1 MGTHLDALPYGVPI
15 PEPEAKDI
23 GLITIVKTP
32 YREREE
38 AIRAIRDEVFVREQ
52 QVSPDLEHDGL
63 DSGAFHVL
71 ALDQGRPVG
80 TGRVLEDGH
89 IGRIAVLCEYRH
101 RGIATRLV
109 ETLIVQAQSQGCTRV
124 WLASQCQATR
134 LYEKLGFVSDG
145 DVFQEAGID
154 HIKMSRQL

>member
-1 MGTHLDALPYGVPI
+1 M
-15 PEPEAKDI
+15 
-23 GLITIVKTP
+23 ITIVKTP

-154 HIKMSRQL
+154 HIKMSREL

>member
-154 HIKMSRQL
+154 HIKMSREL

>member
-1 MGTHLDALPYGVPI
+1 M
-15 PEPEAKDI
+15 
-23 GLITIVKTP
+23 ITSVKTP
-32 YREREE
+32 YREQEE

-52 QVSPDLEHDGL
+52 QVPPDLEHDGL
-63 DSGAFHVL
+63 DSGACHVL
-71 ALDQGRPVG
+71 SLDQGRPMG

-89 IGRIAVLCEYRH
+89 IGRIAVLHEYRH

-109 ETLIVQAQSQGCTRV
+109 ETLMVQAQSQGCTRV

-154 HIKMSRQL
+154 HIKMSRELSDLEP